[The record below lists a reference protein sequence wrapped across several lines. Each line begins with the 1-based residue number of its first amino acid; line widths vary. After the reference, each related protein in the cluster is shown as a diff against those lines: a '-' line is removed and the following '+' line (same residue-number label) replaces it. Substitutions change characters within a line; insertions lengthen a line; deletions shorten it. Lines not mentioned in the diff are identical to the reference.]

1 LGDEN
6 ANIRD
11 HLMPSPSA
19 RSNRK
24 SILLAAAMLIAG
36 TSITFAQGGGAG
48 SGGAGG
54 AGAGGANA
62 GGGATG
68 AAGGTAVS
76 PSPPPSTSTPPP
88 VVNPSNPNTAP
99 QRSPAPLTPS
109 SSATPSTTSTAPG
122 GDATKSR
129 NEAQP
134 GTTARSKRTSLSKTR
149 SVRRR
154 RPHFAGPA
162 LGVHYCGYSPCF
174 RIYPPAF
181 YSYATPAHS
190 ASGLWGPGYYDYAPG
205 QLNRGRPRYGGY
217 GRRAG
222 YHGD

>member
-1 LGDEN
+1 
-6 ANIRD
+6 
-11 HLMPSPSA
+11 MPSPSA

-48 SGGAGG
+48 AGG
-54 AGAGGANA
+54 GNA
-62 GGGATG
+62 GGGAIG
-68 AAGGTAVS
+68 AGGTAVS

-88 VVNPSNPNTAP
+88 VVNPSSPNTAP
-99 QRSPAPLTPS
+99 QRSPPPLTPS
-109 SSATPSTTSTAPG
+109 PSATPSTTSSAPG
-122 GDATKSR
+122 GDVTKSR

-134 GTTARSKRTSLSKTR
+134 SPTARSKRTSLSKTR

-154 RPHFAGPA
+154 RPHFAGSA
-162 LGVHYCGYSPCF
+162 LGFHYCGYSPCF
-174 RIYPPAF
+174 RINPPAF
-181 YSYATPAHS
+181 YTYATPAYS
-190 ASGLWGPGYYDYAPG
+190 ASGLWWPGYYDYAPG

-217 GRRAG
+217 GRHAG

>member
-1 LGDEN
+1 MLSDVIGTASVGQTLGDEN

-11 HLMPSPSA
+11 RLMPSPSA

-62 GGGATG
+62 GGGATA

-99 QRSPAPLTPS
+99 QRSPVPLTLHPAQHLQQQAPLQVVMLRS
-109 SSATPSTTSTAPG
+109 QG
-122 GDATKSR
+122 TKRSLVQLLDLSER
-129 NEAQP
+129 RSP
-134 GTTARSKRTSLSKTR
+134 KRARSA
-149 SVRRR
+149 V
-154 RPHFAGPA
+154 AGPT
-162 LGVHYCGYSPCF
+162 SPDP
-174 RIYPPAF
+174 RWAF
-181 YSYATPAHS
+181 IIAATH
-190 ASGLWGPGYYDYAPG
+190 LVFEFIHRRFTVT
-205 QLNRGRPRYGGY
+205 QLQPIQ
-217 GRRAG
+217 RRACG
-222 YHGD
+222 GLAITITPPVN